1 MYFWYESTM
10 LKKAQTAEATDVQ
23 RRFAYWKR
31 KAQQS
36 PVVVRNHG
44 QDEIV
49 MVSADEYAR
58 LKRRDREVLR
68 LEDFTD
74 DDIAALKKVRMPK
87 KYDHLNKELKNWRP

>member
-1 MYFWYESTM
+1 M
-10 LKKAQTAEATDVQ
+10 LRKAQTAEATDVQ

-36 PVVVRNHG
+36 PVHVRNHG

-49 MVSADEYAR
+49 LVSVDEYDR
-58 LKRRDREVLR
+58 LKRGDREVLG

-74 DDIAALKKVRMPK
+74 EDIAAIKKVRMPK
-87 KYDHLNKELKNWRP
+87 RYNYLNKELKNWRP